1 MKSYIV
7 DASVIL
13 TFLLET
19 NRSLEKNFTKF
30 LKKVKADKAKFHSSY
45 LLPLEVGNG
54 LRYSLLDEKLAN
66 EVFQKFSS
74 LPIQLSFFSNPQ
86 LTKILQLSYR
96 FKSTFYDT
104 SYHYLAKFLKGIFL
118 TADSEYYKKAKKFG
132 QIELL

>member
-1 MKSYIV
+1 MKSYII

-13 TFLLET
+13 TFLMGT
-19 NRSLEKNFTKF
+19 NHSLEKKFTKL
-30 LKKVKADKAKFHSSY
+30 LKKVKAGKAKLYSSY

-54 LRYSLLDEKLAN
+54 LRYSLPDEKLAN

-74 LPIQLSFFSNPQ
+74 LPIQLSFFSSPQ

-96 FKSTFYDT
+96 LKSSFYDT
-104 SYHYLAKFLKGIFL
+104 SYHFLAKVSKGIFL
-118 TADSEYYKKAKKFG
+118 TADSEYFKKAKSFG